1 MKKIRILF
9 FAVISFMMISA
20 TFAQKVYKYESAP
33 NDPLNA
39 RIYTLDNGLK
49 VYLSVYKDAPRIQCY
64 VSVKAGSKN
73 DPKETTGL
81 AHYFEHMMF
90 KGTPKL
96 GTTNWAQEKIL
107 IEKIEELFE
116 EYRITTDQAKRNAI
130 YHLIDSVSYEASKL
144 TVPNEYDKVMK
155 FIGSQGTNAGTSN
168 DYTVYIEN
176 IPSNQLENW
185 AIIQADRFETPVLR
199 LFHTELET
207 VYEEKNMSL
216 TNDSRKSN
224 DKLMTML
231 YPNHPYGQQTT
242 LGEPEHLK
250 NPSMKNIRKFFDTYY
265 VPNNMAVILSGDFDY
280 DEAIAIVDKYF
291 GHLKSKPVPVLSFK
305 PEVPTTKPSE
315 ATVIGLEAEFFRMAF
330 RIDQPANSKEIYILN
345 MLSQILYNGKAGL
358 LDLNV
363 NQKQLANS
371 VAAFPYVLCDNS
383 SLAFYGKPKE
393 GQTLE
398 EVKKIIL
405 DQVELLKQ
413 GKFDDALLISAINN
427 MRLSEM
433 RQLESN
439 EARVRMMSNSFLN
452 NIPWSVASQ
461 SIDNYSKITKQDII
475 DFANKY
481 LKDNYFIVYK
491 KQGKPEDI
499 EKVNKPAITPIVIN
513 REAESEFF
521 KTLKKNSVKSIAPV
535 FVDFKKAIKFSKIK
549 GADVLYIEN
558 VENKTFNITFQFKV
572 GELNNL
578 KLPIAAEYFDYLG
591 TSKYTAE
598 QIKQEFYNLACN
610 MSFSSNDEYTQ
621 LIISGLSD
629 NFDKALKLAM
639 HVIQDAQPNEEA
651 LKNMIDDLLQSRKDA
666 KSNQNAISSAM
677 RSYGEF
683 GPELIKYQ
691 LSADELKALT
701 PKELIALAQE
711 VFTFQPEIYYYGTEK
726 NDRLMKQI
734 EANFKFPKKFN
745 TPNEPKKFERIPVK
759 EENVL
764 FVHYEAK
771 QARCYTYSPGSKFD
785 LAELPIIS
793 MYNQYF
799 GGSMNAIVFQEMREK
814 RSLAYTA
821 QSRFFSANEL
831 NYNNYNF
838 SYIATQNDKVIDAF
852 TAFNELFN
860 DMPQSQT
867 AFDLAKDG
875 ALSAIETNRIT
886 KSAIFSH
893 YRTARKMGVDYDY
906 RKPTYDKL
914 KTFTLQDIVAFNNAN
929 IKNVKKTYMI
939 IAKESDMDF
948 VTLEKKFGKVKKIKL
963 EDIFG
968 Y

>member
-1 MKKIRILF
+1 
-9 FAVISFMMISA
+9 MITGA
-20 TFAQKVYKYESAP
+20 YAQKAFKYEAVP

-39 RIYTLDNGLK
+39 RIYTLPNGLK

-73 DPKETTGL
+73 DPSETTGL

-90 KGTPKL
+90 KGTPRL
-96 GTTNWAQEKIL
+96 GTSDWAKEQIL
-107 IEKIEELFE
+107 INKIEDLFE
-116 EYRITTDQAKRNAI
+116 EYRVTTDQAQRNAI

-144 TVPNEYDKVMK
+144 AVPNEYDKVMK

-185 AIIQADRFETPVLR
+185 AIVQADRFEIPVLR

-216 TNDSRKSN
+216 TNDSRLSN
-224 DKLMTML
+224 EKLMNLL

-242 LGEPEHLK
+242 LGSPEHLK

-265 VPNNMAVILSGDFDY
+265 VPNNIAIILSGDFDFE
-280 DEAIAIVDKYF
+280 EAIIIIDKHF
-291 GHLKSKPVPVLSFK
+291 GHLKSKEVPVLKFN
-305 PEVPTTKPSE
+305 PEVATSNPTE
-315 ATVIGLEAEFFRMAF
+315 AKVDGLEAEFLRMAF
-330 RIDQPANSKEIYILN
+330 RIDQPANSKEMYVLN
-345 MLSQILYNGKAGL
+345 MLGKILYNGKAGL

-363 NQKQLANS
+363 NQKQLVNS
-371 VAAFPYVLCDNS
+371 VAAFPYILCDNS

-398 EVKKIIL
+398 EVRDIIL
-405 DQVELLKQ
+405 EQVELLKQ
-413 GKFDDALLISAINN
+413 GKFDDALLTSAINN

-439 EARVRMMSNSFLN
+439 EARVRMMSNAFVN
-452 NIPWSVASQ
+452 NIPWKEASQ
-461 SIDNYSKITKQDII
+461 SIEIYSQITKQDII

-481 LKDNYFIVYK
+481 LKNNYFIVYK
-491 KQGKPEDI
+491 KQGTPEDV

-513 REAESEFF
+513 REGESDFF
-521 KTLKKNSVKSIAPV
+521 KTLKKNTVKNISPV
-535 FVDFKKAIKFSKIK
+535 FIDFNQAIQTSKVK
-549 GADVLYIEN
+549 GADLFYIKN
-558 VENKTFNITFQFKV
+558 VENKTFNITFLFKV

-578 KLPIAAEYFDYLG
+578 KLPVATSYFDYLG
-591 TSKYTAE
+591 TSKYSAE
-598 QIKQEFYNLACN
+598 QIKEEFYNLACN
-610 MSFSSNDEYTQ
+610 MSFSTNDEYTQ

-629 NFDKALKLAM
+629 NFDKALNLAM
-639 HVIQDAQPNEEA
+639 HLIQDAQPNKES
-651 LKNMIDDLLQSRKDA
+651 LDNMIVDMLQSRKDA
-666 KSNQNAISSAM
+666 KSNQNAISSAL

-691 LSADELKALT
+691 LSAEELKGLDA
-701 PKELIALAQE
+701 KELIALAQQ
-711 VFTFQPEIYYYGTEK
+711 VFTYQPDIYYYGVEQ
-726 NDRLMKQI
+726 N
-734 EANFKFPKKFN
+734 ANLINLLKANYSFPKKYK
-745 TPNEPKKFERIPVK
+745 TPNKPKKFERIPVQ
-759 EENVL
+759 EENIL
-764 FVHYEAK
+764 FVHYDAK
-771 QARCYTYSPGSKFD
+771 QARCYSYFSGSKFD
-785 LAELPIIS
+785 LNKMPVIS

-799 GGSMNAIVFQEMREK
+799 GGSMNAIVFQELREK

-821 QSRFFSANEL
+821 QSRFITANENDKL
-831 NYNNYNF
+831 NYNF
-838 SYIATQNDKVIDAF
+838 SYIATQNDKVIDAL

-860 DMPQSQT
+860 DMPQSQA

-886 KSAIFSH
+886 KSAIFSQF
-893 YRTARKMGVDYDY
+893 RAAKKMGINYDY
-906 RKPTYDKL
+906 RQPLYNQL
-914 KTFTLQDIVAFNNAN
+914 KTFTLQDIVAFNAEN
-929 IKNVKKTYMI
+929 IKNVKKRYMI
-939 IAKESDMDF
+939 IAKESDMNF
-948 VTLEKKFGKVKKIKL
+948 NLLESKFGKVSKVTL
-963 EDIFG
+963 QDIFG